1 MEVGTTKGRT
11 MRILVVG
18 AGATGGYFGA
28 RLAEAG
34 RDVTFLVRPARAEA
48 LAARGV
54 RVLSPVGDLTIDAPQ
69 TVTADRLAAA
79 GPFDLVLLS
88 AKAYDLDGALADVAP
103 AVGPGTAV
111 LPILNGMR
119 HLDRLDAAFGADKVL
134 GGTCSIVATLTTAG
148 EIRQMTELH
157 TLTYGERDGSRSER
171 VAAIEAQMDGV
182 RFQARASDKVLLEMW
197 EKWVFL
203 ATLAGATTLMR
214 GAIGDIAAAPGG
226 KAFIEGLLDEC
237 QAVAV
242 ANGYGSRE
250 KVLAGARK
258 ILTTEGSAMT
268 ASMLRDIEGSARI
281 EADHIVG
288 DLIERGRAKGV
299 ETPLLARVL
308 THLKTYENRRAREA
322 A

>member
-1 MEVGTTKGRT
+1 

-28 RLAEAG
+28 RLAEIG
-34 RDVTFLVRPARAEA
+34 RDVTFLVRPARAEK
-48 LAARGV
+48 LAAEGL
-54 RVLSPVGDLTIDAPQ
+54 RVKSPVGDVHIASPK
-69 TVTADRLAAA
+69 TVTAEKLSE
-79 GPFDLVLLS
+79 PFDLVILS
-88 AKAYDLDGALADVAP
+88 AKAYDLDGAVADLRP
-103 AVGPGTAV
+103 AVGPQTAV

-119 HLDRLDAAFGADKVL
+119 HLDVLDAAFGPERVL
-134 GGTCSIVATLTTAG
+134 GGTCAIVATLTKAG
-148 EIRQMTELH
+148 EIRQMSELH
-157 TLTYGERDGSRSER
+157 SLTYGERDGTRSER
-171 VAAIEAQMDGV
+171 IAAIEAQMEGV
-182 RFQARASDKVLLEMW
+182 RFQARSSDKVLLEMW

-214 GAIGDIAAAPGG
+214 ASIGDIVAAPGG
-226 KAFIEGLLDEC
+226 PVFIEGLLDEC

-258 ILTTEGSAMT
+258 TLTAEKSPMT
-268 ASMLRDIEGSARI
+268 ASMLRDIEGGARI

-288 DLIERGRAKGV
+288 DLIARGRKAGI
-299 ETPLLARVL
+299 ETPILARVL
-308 THLKTYENRRAREA
+308 TGLKAYENRKAREA